1 VTQGTDSPDRMRPP
15 HDLHEKLMQLV
26 LQAEV
31 PCMKWREIPS
41 GVGSV
46 IAIPPD
52 IDGPDRHDPRAQLQ
66 HWAGRQLS
74 QLHREAGPPLVHQQI
89 LRAAAQRKVG
99 SSEDTFAS
107 SLYSQKGLRYKDI
120 ISFIPDEPRAGPFPI
135 RFRSPLPRLDPNGG
149 ALSFP
154 LRTSREASHML
165 QCCLS
170 WLRTIPWP
178 GIG

>member
-1 VTQGTDSPDRMRPP
+1 MRPP

-41 GVGSV
+41 GVGSA

-52 IDGPDRHDPRAQLQ
+52 IDGPDPHDPRAQLQ

-99 SSEDTFAS
+99 
-107 SLYSQKGLRYKDI
+107 YPLRKRLPLLCIAKKDCAKDI

>member
-1 VTQGTDSPDRMRPP
+1 M
-15 HDLHEKLMQLV
+15 HEVEGDPFRGRQ
-26 LQAEV
+26 
-31 PCMKWREIPS
+31 RYRDPS
-41 GVGSV
+41 GYRRAGSPRPKGSAAALGRTS
-46 IAIPPD
+46 AI
-52 IDGPDRHDPRAQLQ
+52 
-66 HWAGRQLS
+66 
-74 QLHREAGPPLVHQQI
+74 
-89 LRAAAQRKVG
+89 AAAQRSWAASGAPTDSKG
-99 SSEDTFAS
+99 RSPEEGGISSEETFAS

-120 ISFIPDEPRAGPFPI
+120 ISFIPDVPRAGPFPI